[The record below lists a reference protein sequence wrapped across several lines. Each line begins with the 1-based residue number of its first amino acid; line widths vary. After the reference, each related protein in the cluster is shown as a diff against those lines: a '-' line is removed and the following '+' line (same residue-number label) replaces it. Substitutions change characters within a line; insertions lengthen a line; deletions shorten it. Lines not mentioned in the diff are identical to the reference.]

1 MRTHTATILAAMS
14 LSTFAWAGDNPVDSG
29 TPGYTQQIYVD
40 NQSTCMG
47 SRCGSRSKPYKSI
60 SEAVSRVQPGD
71 EVIIAGRDGFPYYDW
86 FNLPKLDKS
95 PAITP
100 PTLIRGW
107 KGMPKPTIRGSLPY
121 IEWLPGKQPNS
132 YYLHWDYVP
141 ADDPGSILEP
151 QQVYRN
157 NISLRQVGGRVF
169 GGYPDKKAASLQA
182 EEIWPGRIPDKSP
195 HDLAPNQFY
204 YDRFSKIVHVRLDS
218 PLRTNSEGRVVES
231 MEVSI
236 RHFLAVNNTNYRV
249 NNITFKG
256 LLFERSNTSYYWRGG
271 AILLNGDNIT
281 LDNLTVQDMDS
292 FCVQLSGN
300 NNTLRDST
308 IQRCGQLGLAA
319 GGNNLTV
326 FGNQFLHNNTR
337 LFNQFWEAGAMK
349 FVAATPLSNS
359 RIINNLVAFTK
370 QATGIWLD
378 TFQDNNLIANNQLAY
393 NEGIGIHIEVSNAA
407 NIQGNTIIG
416 SGAQGIQL
424 VDSNGTTI
432 TGNVIAAN
440 TQDAVL
446 IQSDSRAVSNPKYRS
461 INNKVSGNI
470 FAWNWENSAIKNH
483 RSIAVPRD
491 SATTINSNKY
501 CGTGTGSPKSLRY
514 VLENNALDWPS
525 WKGAGKDNDSTQMVA
540 PLPPELQERMRKGD
554 LTLVKTPALLDYIKT
569 SCK

>member
-1 MRTHTATILAAMS
+1 MHSATILAAMS
-14 LSTFAWAGDNPVDSG
+14 LSTLTWAGNNPTDSG
-29 TPGYTQQIYVD
+29 TTGYAQQIYVD
-40 NQSTCMG
+40 NQSTCSG
-47 SRCGSRSKPYKSI
+47 TRCGSQANPYKTI
-60 SEAVSRVQPGD
+60 SEAVNRLQPGD

-95 PAITP
+95 PAVTP

-107 KGMPKPTIRGSLPY
+107 KGMPMPTIRGSLPY
-121 IEWLPGKQPNS
+121 TEWLPGKQPNS
-132 YYLHWDYVP
+132 YYLHWEYIP

-157 NISLRQVGGRVF
+157 NTSLRQIGGRIF
-169 GGYPDKKAASLQA
+169 GGYPDKKSASLQA
-182 EEIWPGRIPDKSP
+182 EEIWPGRISGKNQL
-195 HDLAPNQFY
+195 DLMPNQFY
-204 YDRFSKIVHVRLDS
+204 YEKSTNILHVRLDS
-218 PLRTNSEGRVVES
+218 PLKTNKEGKIVEP

-236 RHFLAVNNTNYRV
+236 RHFLAVNNTSYRV

-271 AILLNGDNIT
+271 AILLNGNDIT
-281 LDNLTVQDMDS
+281 LDGLAVQDMDS

-326 FGNQFLHNNTR
+326 SGNQFLHNNTR

-349 FVAATPLSNS
+349 FVSATPLSNS
-359 RIINNLVAFTK
+359 RITNNLVAFTK

-393 NEGIGIHIEVSNAA
+393 NEGIGIHIEMSNAA

-416 SGAQGIQL
+416 SGAQGIQV

-432 TGNVIAAN
+432 SGNVIAAN

-446 IQSDSRAVSNPKYRS
+446 IQSDSRAVANPKYRS

-470 FAWNWENSAIKNH
+470 FAWNWENSAVKNH
-483 RSIAVPRD
+483 RSIAIPRD
-491 SATTINSNKY
+491 ATTTVNANTY
-501 CGTGTGSPKSLRY
+501 CGSGVGLPKSLRF

-525 WKGAGKDNDSTQMVA
+525 WKNAGKDRDSTQLVG
-540 PLPPELQERMRKGD
+540 PLPPELQDRMHKGD
-554 LTLVKTPALLDYIKT
+554 LALVKSQALVNYIKS